1 MNTLAALENTFRDM
15 RKHGC
20 QTVMVTQS
28 LADFGRYSYKP
39 RPAFQDWIE
48 RLKTGERLPRGRY
61 FVGKKPG
68 GRLVLIDELGGNMDR
83 KSNSDSYQRW
93 MIEKADKRERTQIS
107 MSFVKMKD
115 VLFNVL
121 AIGTVLAALVVI
133 FYEVQSSL

>member
-68 GRLVLIDELGGNMDR
+68 GRLVLIGVSLDIENYCTLG
-83 KSNSDSYQRW
+83 
-93 MIEKADKRERTQIS
+93 
-107 MSFVKMKD
+107 SFFD
-115 VLFNVL
+115 H
-121 AIGTVLAALVVI
+121 
-133 FYEVQSSL
+133 Q

>member
-68 GRLVLIDELGGNMDR
+68 GRPRCSLMNWGNMDR

-121 AIGTVLAALVVI
+121 AIGTVLAALGGD
-133 FYEVQSSL
+133 LL

>member
-68 GRLVLIDELGGNMDR
+68 GRLVLIDEWGNMDR

-93 MIEKADKRERTQIS
+93 MIEKADKGKGRKSVCRS
-107 MSFVKMKD
+107 
-115 VLFNVL
+115 
-121 AIGTVLAALVVI
+121 
-133 FYEVQSSL
+133 

>member
-68 GRLVLIDELGGNMDR
+68 GPPRCSLMNWEHGQ

>member
-48 RLKTGERLPRGRY
+48 RLKTGERREAVTLLARSP
-61 FVGKKPG
+61 VAAWCS
-68 GRLVLIDELGGNMDR
+68 LMNWGNMDR

-115 VLFNVL
+115 VLLTCWLSVL
-121 AIGTVLAALVVI
+121 
-133 FYEVQSSL
+133 F

>member
-68 GRLVLIDELGGNMDR
+68 GRPVLIDELGEHGQ
-83 KSNSDSYQRW
+83 K
-93 MIEKADKRERTQIS
+93 K
-107 MSFVKMKD
+107 
-115 VLFNVL
+115 
-121 AIGTVLAALVVI
+121 
-133 FYEVQSSL
+133 

>member
-1 MNTLAALENTFRDM
+1 MNTLLMLKNTFRDM

-48 RLKTGERLPRGRY
+48 HLKTGERLPRGRY

-68 GRLVLIDELGGNMDR
+68 RRQVLIDELGGT
-83 KSNSDSYQRW
+83 W
-93 MIEKADKRERTQIS
+93 TEK
-107 MSFVKMKD
+107 V
-115 VLFNVL
+115 
-121 AIGTVLAALVVI
+121 TVIHTNAG
-133 FYEVQSSL
+133 

>member
-68 GRLVLIDELGGNMDR
+68 GRPVLIDELGNMDR

-121 AIGTVLAALVVI
+121 AIGTV
-133 FYEVQSSL
+133 